1 MLRRRHLGTPRRPRE
16 HPLADLVHP
25 AEVPPFLHEE
35 QGALR
40 GAAHV
45 EGLGDGHAEVG
56 PGADV
61 LLEARGGGV
70 VHPEDQVVPVD
81 LAPKPAPR
89 EGGAAAAH
97 HRTAACPLPRGGFAR
112 LGDRGDGCARL
123 RGHVVPEFEAGRP
136 DFFERLGVDPVE
148 VLGHPQPPRPLAPDP
163 RGPNM
168 QVHPVRPE
176 GAPAALPLEESIR
189 LLEWIAPPPAHP
201 GVQLRARPSNDRL
214 RRRQGAHH
222 VPGLLGHP
230 EGHDVVHGRYR
241 AQHGAQQVLGGK
253 GLAEGLQQAPQE
265 PCLDVVTVPCVLGRC
280 GGTCRA
286 DRLGPRIPGR
296 GTRRAVR
303 DPPPAAPVRR
313 GDFGDVGQDVVGGDV
328 DGVPSLSVHFDL
340 GIYGARGG
348 EAVVFPEPPHV
359 GPLLVLLNSPTPR
372 STSEVAGE
380 ERG

>member
-148 VLGHPQPPRPLAPDP
+148 VLGHPPHSPSRNRSAFWNGSP
-163 RGPNM
+163 
-168 QVHPVRPE
+168 
-176 GAPAALPLEESIR
+176 LPL
-189 LLEWIAPPPAHP
+189 HTP
-201 GVQLRARPSNDRL
+201 GSSSARD
-214 RRRQGAHH
+214 
-222 VPGLLGHP
+222 
-230 EGHDVVHGRYR
+230 
-241 AQHGAQQVLGGK
+241 
-253 GLAEGLQQAPQE
+253 QAM
-265 PCLDVVTVPCVLGRC
+265 T
-280 GGTCRA
+280 A
-286 DRLGPRIPGR
+286 S
-296 GTRRAVR
+296 
-303 DPPPAAPVRR
+303 AA
-313 GDFGDVGQDVVGGDV
+313 
-328 DGVPSLSVHFDL
+328 
-340 GIYGARGG
+340 ARGRITSLASSG
-348 EAVVFPEPPHV
+348 
-359 GPLLVLLNSPTPR
+359 TPR
-372 STSEVAGE
+372 DMT
-380 ERG
+380 